1 MLLVYRGMIVMLR
14 EVSQCCT
21 IVGKKIFHVWKGTDT
36 GKLQAS
42 KLARY
47 KNQKAALLGKN
58 LVGILFLMVGK
69 FL

>member
-1 MLLVYRGMIVMLR
+1 MLYDSRQKDFLCLDRYRQIPVN
-14 EVSQCCT
+14 
-21 IVGKKIFHVWKGTDT
+21 
-36 GKLQAS
+36 S